1 MGELIRAHDWPN
13 HPLGPP
19 EGWPQSLRMAIR
31 LMLNSGHPMY
41 IWWGPELYCFY
52 NDAYRQS
59 IGPERHPG
67 SLGRPGH
74 EVWEEIWEIIGPQIR
89 HVMSGGGATWHVN
102 ALVPITR
109 NGRRE
114 DVYWTYSYGPI
125 HDERAANGVGGILV
139 VCTETTATVMA
150 EKRLAAKSERE
161 RRPFEQAPGFIIV
174 MGGPDHVVEF
184 VNNTHREL
192 FNSAD
197 WVGKPIREAFPSIEG
212 QGFFEHLDTVYT
224 TGESFEAAGAKVRF
238 RRSAEAAEET
248 RFLTFVFTPWFDGD
262 GEIAG
267 IFCEG
272 FDITEAR
279 HGEVALRESEALL
292 RLATEAAAIGIWDYH
307 PISGDLRWDRRCREL
322 FGISQ
327 DTALSYEGTFLA
339 GLHPDDRERIDA
351 AVQAALAP
359 TGSGFYSVEFRTIGI
374 EDGVERWLAASGNA
388 MFEDGRAVRFVG
400 TLRDITP
407 RVRADRRLEIV
418 NSTGAAIAAEFDLA
432 NIVQTVTDAGVELT
446 GAQFGAFFYNV
457 VDDAGEHYTLYALSG
472 APRSAFEKY
481 PLPRNTPVFA
491 PTFKGEGPVRS
502 DDILADPRY
511 GRMDTYRGMPPGH
524 LPVRSYLAV
533 PVVSRTGEVHG
544 GLFFGHGEVG
554 VFRPEHEALLLGIAG
569 HAATSIDNARLVHDL
584 QWLNAHLEQ
593 RVTAEVADRL
603 KAEEMLR
610 QSQKLEA
617 LGQLTGGVAHDFNNL
632 LMAISSGINIIER
645 SDDRERRAMILGR
658 MRESIE
664 RGAKLTQQLLAFSRK
679 QELRPESVALAE
691 LLTGMSELLDRSL
704 GPGIQ
709 VELDVPAELAP
720 IHVDRTGLHLAVLN
734 LLVNA
739 RDAMEARGTIVIRA
753 RNGAP
758 HDPAAACVSLAVI
771 DTGVGMSDETKERVF
786 EPFFTTKTE
795 GKGSGLGL
803 AQVHGFT
810 QQSGGHVEIVSAP
823 GQGATVTLVLP
834 MSQAGQENPSTD
846 AAEPGLAAA
855 DEPGHMLLVE
865 DNDEV
870 ASMAAEMLEDLGWR
884 VARVDNAQAALD
896 LVEEHGGIDLVFSDI
911 MLAGGRNG
919 LDLAAELRTRNPDLP
934 VVLTSGYSASFHQ
947 AAKAAGLPLIAK
959 PFDLE
964 ALQAAL
970 RQARSRQP
978 A

>member
-1 MGELIRAHDWPN
+1 MHSEIWPAFLERGGEMGERIRAFDWSN

-19 EGWPQSLRMAIR
+19 ETWPQPLRMAIR
-31 LMLNSGHPMY
+31 LILNTGHPMY

-67 SLGRPGH
+67 SLGRPGR
-74 EVWEEIWEIIGPQIR
+74 EVWDEIWHIIGPQIR
-89 HVMSGGGATWHVN
+89 QVMAGGSATWNVN

-125 HDERAANGVGGILV
+125 DDERAPTGVGGILV

-184 VNNTHREL
+184 VNDAHRAL

-197 WVGKPIREAFPSIEG
+197 WVGKPVREAVPSIDG
-212 QGFFEHLDTVYT
+212 QGLFEHLDTVYA
-224 TGESFEAAGAKVRF
+224 TGESYEAAGAEIRF

-248 RFLTFVFTPWFDGD
+248 RFLTFIFTPWFGGD

-272 FDITEAR
+272 FDVTEAR
-279 HGEVALRESEALL
+279 HGEAALRESEALL

-307 PISGDLRWDRRCREL
+307 PVSDELRWDRRCREL
-322 FGISQ
+322 FGVSEDAAI
-327 DTALSYEGTFLA
+327 SYESTFLA
-339 GLHPDDRERIDA
+339 GLHPEDRARIDA
-351 AVQAALAP
+351 AVQSALAP
-359 TGSGFYSVEFRTIGI
+359 AGSGIYNVEFRTIGI

-388 MFEDGRAVRFVG
+388 MFEAGRAVRFVG

-418 NSTGAAIAAEFDLA
+418 NRTGAAIAADFDLA

-457 VDDAGEHYTLYALSG
+457 VDEAGERYTLYALSG
-472 APRSAFEKY
+472 VPRSAFEKF

-511 GRMDTYRGMPPGH
+511 GTMDGYRGMPPGH

-533 PVVSRTGEVHG
+533 PVVARTGEVHG

-554 VFRPEHEALLLGIAG
+554 VFGPEHEPLLLGIAG
-569 HAATSIDNARLVHDL
+569 HAATAIDNARLVHDL
-584 QWLNAHLEQ
+584 QSLNANLEQ

-603 KAEEMLR
+603 RAEEMLV

-632 LMAISSGINIIER
+632 LMVISSGINIIER
-645 SDDRERRAMILGR
+645 ADNPERRAMILGR
-658 MRESIE
+658 MRDSIE
-664 RGAKLTQQLLAFSRK
+664 RGARLTQQLLAFSRK
-679 QELRPESVALAE
+679 QELKPERIALAE

-704 GPGIQ
+704 GPDIH
-709 VELDVPAELAP
+709 VELDVPADLAP
-720 IHVDRTGLHLAVLN
+720 VHVDRTGLHLAVLN

-753 RNGAP
+753 RNGAAD
-758 HDPAAACVSLAVI
+758 DPTAASVSLAVL
-771 DTGVGMSDETKERVF
+771 DTGAGMSRETQSRVF
-786 EPFFTTKTE
+786 EPFFTTKPA

-810 QQSGGHVEIVSAP
+810 QQSGGRVEVEI
-823 GQGATVTLVLP
+823 G
-834 MSQAGQENPSTD
+834 
-846 AAEPGLAAA
+846 
-855 DEPGHMLLVE
+855 
-865 DNDEV
+865 
-870 ASMAAEMLEDLGWR
+870 
-884 VARVDNAQAALD
+884 ARVRHDHDPGPADDADRPRRRAGESDGRRRSLR
-896 LVEEHGGIDLVFSDI
+896 HGTG
-911 MLAGGRNG
+911 
-919 LDLAAELRTRNPDLP
+919 P
-934 VVLTSGYSASFHQ
+934 H
-947 AAKAAGLPLIAK
+947 AAGRG
-959 PFDLE
+959 
-964 ALQAAL
+964 Q
-970 RQARSRQP
+970 
-978 A
+978 